1 MNVDTEKLTQII
13 QHGDTDTLIEYAET
27 VGNRAG
33 KADLGTTQIRNIYG
47 MVKQLQAQAQPDY
60 DQLKLLIPK
69 LKYAAAKQSAL
80 GQLTAV
86 LSESIMMVEGD
97 SDKFKRFCD
106 FFEAIVAYHYAY
118 TKGKG
123 GK

>member
-1 MNVDTEKLTQII
+1 MSVDTEKLTQII
-13 QHGDTDTLIEYAET
+13 QHGNTDTLIEYAET
-27 VGNRAG
+27 IGNRAG

-47 MVKQLQAQAQPDY
+47 MVKQLQAQAEPDY
-60 DQLKLLIPK
+60 TQLKLLIPK

-80 GQLTAV
+80 RELATV
-86 LSESIMMVEGD
+86 LSASITMVESD
-97 SDKFKRFCD
+97 SDKFKCFCD

-123 GK
+123 GN